1 MSLPSV
7 LSEQHIADAFNAL
20 FDYVVALPPGSAGE
34 DAPIF
39 SYLLTPKQKY
49 EIDKACTENGW
60 LMINCV
66 GILIDLEA
74 IRHPLGTRRV
84 KDGITN
90 DEIKRIIAA
99 AYSPKSIVRA
109 NRNHG
114 QQALMLNNQRKVPIG
129 NEGSV
134 FFGMAVLE
142 IKTDGTRN
150 YLAPVTC
157 YHANE
162 AKSRAISR

>member
-1 MSLPSV
+1 MSLPTV

-20 FDYVVALPPGSAGE
+20 FDYVVALPPGNAGL

-39 SYLLTPKQKY
+39 SYLLTPKQKF
-49 EIDKACTENGW
+49 EIDNVCIQNGW
-60 LMINCV
+60 PMINCI

-74 IRHPLGTRRV
+74 IRHPLGTRRA
-84 KDGITN
+84 KDRITD
-90 DEIKRIIAA
+90 DEIKRIIAT

-109 NRNHG
+109 NRDHG
-114 QQALMLNNQRKVPIG
+114 KQALMLNNQRKVPIG
-129 NEGSV
+129 KGGAV

-142 IKTDGTRN
+142 IKTDGARN

>member
-20 FDYVVALPPGSAGE
+20 FDYVVALPLGSAGL

-39 SYLLTPKQKY
+39 SFLLTPKQKF
-49 EIDKACTENGW
+49 EIDKVCTENKW
-60 LMINCV
+60 PMINCI
-66 GILIDLEA
+66 GILIDLVA
-74 IRHPLGTRRV
+74 IRHPLGTRRA

-90 DEIKRIIAA
+90 DEIKRIIAT
-99 AYSPKSIVRA
+99 AYSPRSIVRA

-129 NEGSV
+129 KGGTV

-142 IKTDGTRN
+142 IKTDGARN
-150 YLAPVTC
+150 YLTPVTC